1 MVTCLAFFITL
12 TRGSSVEEFELI
24 SCAAGQGFV
33 TWMLTPFSLQ
43 TLSATFR
50 QLIGCLT
57 PPFIQIPG
65 I

>member
-24 SCAAGQGFV
+24 TCAAGQGFV
-33 TWMLTPFSLQ
+33 AWVLTVFSLQ
-43 TLSATFR
+43 MLSATFH
-50 QLIGCLT
+50 QLIDCLT